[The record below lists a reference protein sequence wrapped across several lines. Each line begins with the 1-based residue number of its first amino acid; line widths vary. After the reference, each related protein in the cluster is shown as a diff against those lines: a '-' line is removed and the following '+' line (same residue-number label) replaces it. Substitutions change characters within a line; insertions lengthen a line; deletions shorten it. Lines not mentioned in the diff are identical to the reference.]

1 MASFTFGKGSSKRPK
16 NALQSEKSTAEDRK
30 RFILKCASG
39 GFARGGPNKNKVTL
53 APLSFMKD
61 K

>member
-1 MASFTFGKGSSKRPK
+1 MTDFVFGAGKHKRPK
-16 NALQSEKSTAEDRK
+16 NVLQSEKSTAEERK

-39 GFARGGPNKNKVTL
+39 GFARGGPSSNKVTL
-53 APLSFMKD
+53 PTLSFMKD

>member
-1 MASFTFGKGSSKRPK
+1 MTNFTFGKGTSKRPK
-16 NALQSEKSTAEDRK
+16 NPLQSEKATAEQRK

-39 GFARGGPNKNKVTL
+39 GFARGGPSSNKVTL
-53 APLSFMKD
+53 PTLSFMKD